1 MKNKIYAVGITAFVL
16 IWFALA
22 GFSWFGPKQDISL
35 SERRKLEQAP
45 ELSIQTILAKDVKDD
60 DGNIVERN
68 SFMSKFE
75 LFTLDQFPLRDQFR
89 QVKSIFQFY
98 VMQQKDNNDIYITGD
113 YAAELLY
120 PMNTLQVE
128 VNSSVMQKIYDKY
141 LKGRAN
147 TYVAIVPD
155 KGYYLAQ
162 QNGYLSLDYQ
172 ELFDKVEDGVK
183 DIDQQGKNK
192 IQYIDLTG
200 SLDASSYYY
209 TDTHWRQEKI
219 VPVAQKLA
227 EAMGTTVQP
236 ESEYTKE
243 LVENPFYGVYYGFAA
258 LPMDPEQM
266 YLMHSDVLDG
276 CIVKNPETGAT
287 IPFYDMA
294 KAESNDLYDIFFS
307 GNQPLVQIE
316 NTKATGNKEL
326 VVFSDSFGRS
336 LVPLLTQ
343 GYRKITVVDL
353 RLTSY
358 LNLDH
363 TMFLRR
369 PDVLFLYSTISLN
382 GAIAR

>member
-22 GFSWFGPKQDISL
+22 GFSWFGPKQDVSL

-120 PMNTLQVE
+120 PMDTLQVE

-162 QNGYLSLDYQ
+162 QNGYLSLDYR
-172 ELFDKVEDGVK
+172 ELFDKIEDGVK
-183 DIDQQGKNK
+183 DVDQEGKNK
-192 IQYIDLTG
+192 IQYIDLTD
-200 SLDASSYYY
+200 SLDAGSYYY

-236 ESEYTKE
+236 ESAYTKE

-276 CIVKNPETGAT
+276 CIIKNPETGAA
-287 IPFYDMA
+287 IPLYDMA

-307 GNQPLVQIE
+307 GNQPLIQIE
-316 NTKATGNKEL
+316 NPKATGNKEL

-363 TMFLRR
+363 KLFLRR